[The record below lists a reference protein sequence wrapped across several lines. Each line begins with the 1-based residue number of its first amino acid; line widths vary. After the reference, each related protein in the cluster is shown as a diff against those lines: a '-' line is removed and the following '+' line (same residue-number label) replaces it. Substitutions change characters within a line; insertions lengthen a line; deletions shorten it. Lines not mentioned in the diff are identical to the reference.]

1 MMREETDRH
10 REGNSE
16 IPHPTLINS
25 AIITV
30 LFIALPMALRIISL
44 DPFSC
49 IHANTKKFILH
60 KLFIK
65 HKGPSFVLKV
75 GTGRVI
81 AAILFE
87 N

>member
-49 IHANTKKFILH
+49 IHANTKKLYYTSCLSNTKARH
-60 KLFIK
+60 LY
-65 HKGPSFVLKV
+65 
-75 GTGRVI
+75 
-81 AAILFE
+81 
-87 N
+87 